1 MCMLIARVDK
11 PLQFHDKSD
20 NPMST
25 IAIAW
30 RAHPDFPLV
39 LMMNRDE
46 QHARPTTPAAWWQEA
61 PHCFAG
67 RDEVRGGSWM
77 GVTREGRYAA
87 VSAFRDGKE
96 PDLTLPS
103 RGQLTL
109 DYLASE
115 DVPVVHV
122 RQFMRNRG
130 SHPPF
135 NLIVGSTRQAYYA
148 GTNTRLPL
156 ALTQGVHTIS
166 NGLLDE
172 PSWPKCQQLDALLGS
187 YLVTHGG
194 FTILLAAYPNLA
206 KTTARGA
213 ADLPKPSANGLS
225 QDDIAAAGFAMLAD
239 RTTYASG
246 LPDTGIEED
255 EEQRLSACF
264 VIGPEHGTRS
274 SSVLVMARD
283 GRVRFEER
291 SFDAAGNESGR
302 VLETWEMDPAVFSG
316 GDD

>member
-1 MCMLIARVDK
+1 
-11 PLQFHDKSD
+11 
-20 NPMST
+20 MSM

-39 LMMNRDE
+39 LLMNHDGPLD
-46 QHARPTTPAAWWQEA
+46 RPSAPAAWWPEA

-67 RDEVRGGSWM
+67 RDEAKGGAWM

-87 VSAFRDGKE
+87 VTPYRDNL
-96 PDLTLPS
+96 PVDPALPS

-109 DYLASE
+109 DYLGSE
-115 DVPVVHV
+115 ETPVAHV

-148 GTNTRLPL
+148 GTHTRLPL
-156 ALTQGVHTIS
+156 ALTQGVHTVS

-172 PSWPKCQQLDALLGS
+172 RWPKCVQMDALLGS
-187 YLVTHGG
+187 YLLTHGG
-194 FTILLAAYPNLA
+194 FSILLAAYPKLSA
-206 KTTARGA
+206 STARGA
-213 ADLPKPSANGLS
+213 ADLPRPAAALS
-225 QDDIAAAGFAMLAD
+225 PEDIAAAGFAMLGD
-239 RTTYASG
+239 RTIYDSG
-246 LPDTGIEED
+246 LPETGVTPA

-264 VIGPEHGTRS
+264 VMGPEHGTRS

-291 SFDAAGNESGR
+291 RYDGQGDESGR
-302 VLETWEMDPAVFSG
+302 VVETWAMEPSVFSG
-316 GDD
+316 GED

>member
-1 MCMLIARVDK
+1 
-11 PLQFHDKSD
+11 
-20 NPMST
+20 MSL

-39 LMMNRDE
+39 LLMNHDGP
-46 QHARPTTPAAWWQEA
+46 HDRPSAPAAWWPDA
-61 PHCFAG
+61 PNCFAG
-67 RDEVRGGSWM
+67 RDEARGGAWM

-87 VSAFRDGKE
+87 VTPYRDNE
-96 PDLTLPS
+96 PVDPSLPS

-115 DVPVVHV
+115 DTPVAHV
-122 RQFMRNRG
+122 RQFMRNRD

-148 GTNTRLPL
+148 GTHTRLPL
-156 ALTQGVHTIS
+156 ALTQGVHTVS

-172 PSWPKCQQLDALLGS
+172 RWPKCAQLDGLLGA
-187 YLVTHGG
+187 YLLTHGG
-194 FTILLAAYPNLA
+194 FSILLAAYPKLA
-206 KTTARGA
+206 ASTARGA
-213 ADLPKPSANGLS
+213 GDLPKPGPGELGP
-225 QDDIAAAGFAMLAD
+225 DDISAAGFAMLAD
-239 RTTYASG
+239 RTTYSSG
-246 LPDTGIEED
+246 LPDTGVDED

-264 VIGPEHGTRS
+264 VLGAEHGTRS

-291 SFDAAGNESGR
+291 RYDATGNESGR
-302 VLETWEMDPAVFSG
+302 VVETWAMDPSVFSG
-316 GDD
+316 GED